1 MENPLIKERD
11 FIMLGIQPWDLD
23 IGHNFKNI
31 AHEIAADNRVLYVN
45 RPLDRITQWKSPAD
59 IKTKNRLKSIR
70 EGLNVLEEIENN
82 LWVFNPQTR
91 LESINWM
98 PHNRLYH
105 YLNKRNN
112 KKLAQEINK
121 AIRKLN
127 FHNPV
132 LFIDNDFYNGLYLKD
147 FLDVDCTIYYLRD
160 YLLAQPYFYK
170 HGRYAEPELLVKSDI
185 VVTNSLYLNSY
196 AKKFNTSSF
205 YTGQGCTDHY
215 FEKPAHVPEDIAG
228 IKTPIIGYCGFL
240 TEMRLDINLLVNISK
255 QKPEWNM
262 VFVGPEDEAFK
273 NSELHSL
280 KNVHFLGGKPEVDL
294 PGYVHR
300 FDVCLN
306 PQLVNQLTIGNYPRK
321 VDEYLAAGK
330 PVVATETETMQEF
343 ADCTY
348 LCNNLEEYIAA
359 IQQALDNSQ
368 DIHAIRKR
376 IEVARSHS
384 WENAV
389 SKMYEA
395 IKQCKPTR
403 KSYV

>member
-1 MENPLIKERD
+1 MENPLIKGRD

-23 IGHNFKNI
+23 IGHNFKNM

-45 RPLDRITQWKSPAD
+45 RPLDRITQWKSPSD

-70 EGLNVLEEIENN
+70 EGINVLEEVKKE

-91 LESINWM
+91 LESINWL
-98 PHNRLYH
+98 PHNKIYR

-112 KKLAQEINK
+112 QKLAQQINSAVK
-121 AIRKLN
+121 KLN
-127 FHNPV
+127 FNNPV
-132 LFIDNDFYNGLYLKD
+132 LFIDNDFYNGLYLQD
-147 FLDVDCTIYYLRD
+147 FIDTDCTIYYLRD

-170 HGRYAEPELLVKSDI
+170 HGRYSEPELLAKTDM

-205 YTGQGCTDHY
+205 YTGQGCTDNY
-215 FEKPAHVPEDIAG
+215 FEKPVNIPHDIAG
-228 IKTPIIGYCGFL
+228 IAKPIIGYCGFL
-240 TEMRLDINLLVNISK
+240 TEMRLDIDLLVNISK

-273 NSELHSL
+273 NSELHKL
-280 KNVHFLGGKPEVDL
+280 NNVHFLGGKMESEL

-306 PQLVNQLTIGNYPRK
+306 PQVVNQLTIGNYPRK

-330 PVVATETETMQEF
+330 PVIATETETMQEF

-348 LCNNLEEYIAA
+348 LCNNLEEYMGA
-359 IQQALDNSQ
+359 IEQALLSTNNKEEIQ
-368 DIHAIRKR
+368 KR
-376 IEVARSHS
+376 IQVARSHS
-384 WENAV
+384 WENTV
-389 SKMYEA
+389 SKIYDA
-395 IKQCKPTR
+395 IHQFKPL
-403 KSYV
+403 KKKYA